1 MAILCIDDDPQFCD
15 AIAGVLTDAGYRAI
29 ATRTAGEGLRHAG
42 EADLAI
48 VDLHLRGLP
57 GDGLIRSIREVR
69 PIPVILTSG
78 VHPEDGKLIAK
89 GCGAQH
95 FLAKPFD
102 LDELLRVV
110 DTLLA
115 QSREQKAAMGD
126 RPHGEEGIKI
136 PT

>member
-15 AIAGVLTDAGYRAI
+15 AIAGVLSDAGYRAI
-29 ATRTAGEGLRHAG
+29 ATRTAGEGLRYAR

-57 GDGLIRSIREVR
+57 GDGLVRSIREVHS
-69 PIPVILTSG
+69 IPVILTSG
-78 VHPEDGKLIAK
+78 VHPEDGKQIAR

-95 FLAKPFD
+95 FLAKPFE

-110 DTLLA
+110 DTLLSQA
-115 QSREQKAAMGD
+115 K
-126 RPHGEEGIKI
+126 EEGKAHESRVA
-136 PT
+136 TGEA